1 MSPEFR
7 RPICAASTVSA
18 TPVSSWKAKFGKME
32 VSEAKRLRALVAE
45 KRSYGADQTKI
56 CRRRTVGS
64 QDIGRKKRLEANT
77 TYVPNSRPASAIVE
91 AAKKLGCNLIVMA
104 SHGRRGIKKVL
115 LGSQTSEVV
124 VTATVP
130 VLSFTSLTLPEMP
143 RLS

>member
-1 MSPEFR
+1 MD
-7 RPICAASTVSA
+7 
-18 TPVSSWKAKFGKME
+18 

-130 VLSFTSLTLPEMP
+130 VLVVYQPHPAGNAAALVNRAAGAHFQMRVAHNEL
-143 RLS
+143 RQ